1 MNDIDL
7 AMERINA
14 LDANSL
20 TPDDISIIIAYHRQ
34 ARQRKAD
41 GVKAPKASVDISAI
55 LGKLKPAASTSGPSL
70 SRRP

>member
-14 LDANSL
+14 LSADDLS
-20 TPDDISIIIAYHRQ
+20 PDDISIIIAYHRQ
-34 ARQRKAD
+34 ARERKAS
-41 GVKAPKASVDISAI
+41 GVKAPKQAVDISAV
-55 LGKLKPAASTSGPSL
+55 LGKLKPATANGPSL

>member
-20 TPDDISIIIAYHRQ
+20 TPADISAIIAYHRQ
-34 ARQRKAD
+34 ARERKAS
-41 GVKAPKASVDISAI
+41 GVKAPKQSVDISAV
-55 LGKLKPAASTSGPSL
+55 LGKLKPTTSSGPSL